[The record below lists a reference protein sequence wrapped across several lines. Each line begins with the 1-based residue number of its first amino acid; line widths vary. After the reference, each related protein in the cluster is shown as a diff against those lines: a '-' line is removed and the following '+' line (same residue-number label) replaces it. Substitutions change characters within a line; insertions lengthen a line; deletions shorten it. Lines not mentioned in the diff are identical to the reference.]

1 MNVEFLKDGT
11 NFWACVR
18 NSCTVTIQMK
28 PLLLDWWKKSRSVM
42 VSEIKLFGGTFFS
55 QHFYNNIYKWDL
67 EISVSTSGVKA
78 HYSFSVCVVNYMSTK
93 KNIKNTTCIKTVI
106 FASCGTF
113 IGNSVPSSPFIMH
126 FLLTCITIIKTTV
139 LITCVLLILMFMLM
153 LQHWSVASLNSRFL
167 PEWRIENKLLRIA
180 LWIEPHKTRQNT
192 KDSPMTDFSIILH
205 VH

>member
-28 PLLLDWWKKSRSVM
+28 PLLLDWWKKSCSVM
-42 VSEIKLFGGTFFS
+42 ISEIKLFGGTFFS
-55 QHFYNNIYKWDL
+55 QHFYNNIYQWDL
-67 EISVSTSGVKA
+67 EISISTSGVKV

-113 IGNSVPSSPFIMH
+113 IGNSVPSSSFIMH

-139 LITCVLLILMFMLM
+139 LIACMLIINIDVYVDVTVLVKNCPLQVSILDSCVNGESRTSYWELHCGLSLTRLDKTQQIHPWLIS
-153 LQHWSVASLNSRFL
+153 Q
-167 PEWRIENKLLRIA
+167 
-180 LWIEPHKTRQNT
+180 
-192 KDSPMTDFSIILH
+192 
-205 VH
+205 

>member
-1 MNVEFLKDGT
+1 
-11 NFWACVR
+11 
-18 NSCTVTIQMK
+18 
-28 PLLLDWWKKSRSVM
+28 M

-113 IGNSVPSSPFIMH
+113 IGNSIPSSPFIMH

-139 LITCVLLILMFMLM
+139 LITCMLILMFMLM
-153 LQHWSVASLNSRFL
+153 LQYWSKTVHWKS
-167 PEWRIENKLLRIA
+167 
-180 LWIEPHKTRQNT
+180 Q
-192 KDSPMTDFSIILH
+192 FSIP
-205 VH
+205 VWMENREQVFENCVEDWASQD

>member
-1 MNVEFLKDGT
+1 
-11 NFWACVR
+11 
-18 NSCTVTIQMK
+18 
-28 PLLLDWWKKSRSVM
+28 M

-113 IGNSVPSSPFIMH
+113 IGNSIPSSPFIMH